1 MPRTRWQIASP
12 FSTTPVLDRL
22 RALRG
27 LDGTVPEQIHDPFLM
42 LDMDRAVERIQRA
55 LKDRERIVVFGDY
68 DADGVTSTA
77 LLSSWLRSVHA
88 RVSTILPHRVEDGYG
103 LKAAMIDRVLEAR
116 AQLLITVDNGTSA
129 NEALTRAAAEGIDT
143 IVVDHHAQTGDLP
156 PAVAILNPNRRECSY
171 PFKGLAAVGVAF
183 KLLQAMDA
191 AERVSYLDL
200 VALGTVA
207 DMAPLKGENRLLVRR
222 GLRVLNESPRPGI
235 RALMSLARMDERRI
249 DGRAISWQLGP
260 RINCA
265 GRMESADLALEVLL
279 APDESLAR
287 RLAQRLETVNQQ
299 RQEIQREAIQST
311 EKALE
316 QAGRLDRAIIMV
328 GDNWHLGV
336 IGLVSGRITSEYN
349 RPSIAFTRVLGEG
362 IVKGSARS
370 VNGFDI
376 TAAIGE
382 FRHLLEEY
390 GGHKE
395 AAGLTL
401 REENLQP
408 FINGF
413 TALAN
418 RCITE
423 EPERELAIDCEVRP
437 GDLDLGLVAALEE
450 LAPFGMGNPVPVF
463 MMARC
468 TVTRRFVFGQGKH
481 LKLWVEGP
489 GEPAGDGAP
498 TRFEV
503 ICWNGGKREQE
514 FRYGEAYDLAF
525 ELGSNHWNG
534 EQQLQ
539 LVLQDSR
546 PACAG
551 GPAADT
557 DSADGSR

>member
-1 MPRTRWQIASP
+1 MPRVHWQIASP
-12 FSTTPVLDRL
+12 LSDTPVLERL

-27 LDGTVPEQIHDPFLM
+27 LDGSVPEQIHDPFLM
-42 LDMDRAVERIQRA
+42 LDMDKAVARITRA
-55 LKDRERIVVFGDY
+55 LENRERIVVFGDY

-77 LLSSWLRSVHA
+77 LLYSWLRSLNA

-129 NEALTRAAAEGIDT
+129 NEALERAAAEGIDT
-143 IVVDHHAQTGDLP
+143 IVVDHHAQTGELP
-156 PAVAILNPNRRECSY
+156 PAVAILNPNRRECTY

-183 KLLQAMDA
+183 KLLQAMNA
-191 AERVSYLDL
+191 PNRVSYLDL

-222 GLRVLNESPRPGI
+222 GLRVLNEDPRPGI
-235 RALMSLARMDERRI
+235 RALMSLARMDERGI
-249 DGRAISWQLGP
+249 NGRAISWQLGP

-279 APDESLAR
+279 APDEALAR
-287 RLAQRLETVNQQ
+287 RLAQRLETVNQL
-299 RQEIQREAIQST
+299 RQEIQREAILST
-311 EKALE
+311 EQALNK
-316 QAGRLDRAIIMV
+316 AGRLDRAIIMV
-328 GDNWHLGV
+328 GDDWHLGV

-349 RPSIAFTRVLGEG
+349 RPSIAFTRVLGDG

-390 GGHKE
+390 GGHRE

-401 REENLQP
+401 REANLQP

-418 RCITE
+418 RLITE
-423 EPERELAIDCEVRP
+423 EPERELAIDCELHAHEV
-437 GDLDLGLVAALEE
+437 DLGLLAALEE
-450 LAPFGMGNPVPVF
+450 LAPFGMGNPVPLF
-463 MMARC
+463 LLRHC
-468 TVTRRFVFGQGKH
+468 TITRRFVFGQGKH
-481 LKLWVEGP
+481 LKLWVEAP
-489 GEPAGDGAP
+489 LAGDTAGHSR
-498 TRFEV
+498 RFEV
-503 ICWNGGKREQE
+503 ICWNGGKREHD
-514 FRYGEAYDLAF
+514 FAYGAVFDLAF
-525 ELGSNHWNG
+525 ELGSNRWNG
-534 EQQLQ
+534 EEQLQ

-546 PACAG
+546 PSG
-551 GPAADT
+551 EPHT
-557 DSADGSR
+557 